1 MGVCAA
7 TEMVG
12 ASRVDAQFSEE
23 SSVSGSSLYLVAP
36 SGGNRAKSITKN
48 ARIAA
53 AYVPLAQVLIGLK
66 VLQDLHR

>member
-1 MGVCAA
+1 MVCAA
-7 TEMVG
+7 TEVDG
-12 ASRVDAQFSEE
+12 TSRAHAQFSEE

-53 AYVPLAQVLIGLK
+53 AYILLAQGLIGLN
-66 VLQDLHR
+66 VLQDLRR